1 MKKNIYLLITI
12 LLIILFFYIGYSKL
26 IKKSPFVSIFNIGM
40 LQVTS
45 GSMEPNIKVGE
56 IIIILKTKD
65 YNEGDIVTICTK
77 NNNLITHRI
86 IKKEDKNYIT
96 KGDFNNIQDE
106 DIITKENIKGKVI
119 FHSKFLGMLCK
130 YKNIIFLIIMFLLC
144 IKRKKELL

>member
-1 MKKNIYLLITI
+1 MKKIIYLLFTI

-26 IKKSPFVSIFNIGM
+26 IEKSPFVSMFNIGM

-45 GSMEPNIKVGE
+45 GSMEPNIKIGE
-56 IIIILKTKD
+56 IIIILKVKN
-65 YNEGDIVTICTK
+65 YKVGDIVTICTK
-77 NNNLITHRI
+77 NNSLVTHRI
-86 IKKEDKNYIT
+86 IKKEDKKYIT

-106 DIITKENIKGKVI
+106 DIITNEEIQGKVI

>member
-1 MKKNIYLLITI
+1 
-12 LLIILFFYIGYSKL
+12 
-26 IKKSPFVSIFNIGM
+26 M

-65 YNEGDIVTICTK
+65 YNVGDIVTICTK